1 MKVKLLICLIVVSFL
16 VLGIA
21 VPAQAQVTNP
31 GEFCG
36 LVTFSATS
44 GLPGSK
50 VDVSSDSSGWVASD
64 DTVTVMWDGTNIASI
79 PTSVDGNTFSGSFNV
94 PVDATPGVH
103 TVTLSIP
110 SEGTVE
116 CDYPFTVT
124 EEQQQQTQPGTLI
137 TPSTPQPSV
146 QQAAYPAAVSSLPS
160 TGVFLLVPAA
170 GLAFGGL
177 GALTLRRRR
186 G

>member
-1 MKVKLLICLIVVSFL
+1 MKVKLLVCLIFASFL

-21 VPAQAQVTNP
+21 VPVQAQDTNP
-31 GEFCG
+31 LQVCG
-36 LVTFSATS
+36 LVTFSTSS
-44 GLPGSK
+44 GLPGSS
-50 VDVSSDSSGWVASD
+50 VDVSASSYQVATD
-64 DTVTVMWDGTNIASI
+64 RNVTVIWDGTNIASI
-79 PTSVDGNTFSGSFNV
+79 PTSVTDNSFSGSFKV
-94 PVDATPGVH
+94 PADAAPGVH

-110 SEGTVE
+110 SEGPIE

-124 EEQQQQTQPGTLI
+124 EEQQQTQPGTSI
-137 TPSTPQPSV
+137 TPPSTTQPSV

-160 TGVFLLVPAA
+160 TGVSLLVPAA